1 MTEGTQLLCTFT
13 RRDKLNETI
22 DEIKSI
28 YEISYGK
35 LFILENL
42 NNNRELILT
51 YNIDKGKVSGETM
64 RNTISIH
71 RKKYT
76 NTLYTINA
84 LNEVVSLF
92 NDGKMDADY
101 EVDWEKY
108 RNTLL
113 VTDDDGLKKIKT
125 KIYKI
130 EDI

>member
-1 MTEGTQLLCTFT
+1 MKGTQLLCTFT
-13 RRDKLNETI
+13 RKNNLEETI
-22 DEIKSI
+22 EEIKNI
-28 YEISYGK
+28 YEISFGK

-42 NNNRELILT
+42 NNSRELILT
-51 YNIDKGKVSGETM
+51 YNIDSEKVAGETM

-71 RKKYT
+71 RKKHT

-92 NDGKMDADY
+92 NDGKMDASY